1 MEPLI
6 GAAAQAP
13 ADVIKDTSDAAF
25 MADVIDASKQVP
37 VIVDFWAPWCGPCKQ
52 LGPALEKAVTAAR
65 GKVRLVKLNVDQN
78 PAVASQLRVQ
88 SIPAVYAFF
97 QGRPID
103 GFVGAL
109 PDSQVKA
116 FVDKLVKGSG
126 APGDLIDDAL
136 AQAKEALEAGDHR
149 TAKAIY
155 GEILQHA
162 PDTSAAIAGLA
173 RANIGLGDV
182 KAARKLLDAAP
193 AEAAKAPEIAAV
205 RTLLELNEQAGGG
218 GNARALRAKVQADP
232 DDHQSRIDLALAVY
246 AAGDRQ
252 GAVDELLES
261 IRRDR
266 DWNEQAARKQLL
278 KLFEAFGPTDPV
290 TVGARRRLSS
300 MLFS

>member
-6 GAAAQAP
+6 GAAAQAS
-13 ADVIKDTSDAAF
+13 ADVIKETSDAGF
-25 MADVIDASKQVP
+25 MADVIDASQQVP

-65 GKVRLVKLNVDQN
+65 GKVRLVKLNVDQS
-78 PAVASQLRVQ
+78 PAVATQMRIQ

-109 PDSQVKA
+109 PESQVKA
-116 FVDKLVKGSG
+116 FVDKLAKAAGS
-126 APGDLIDDAL
+126 PGDVIDDAL
-136 AQAKEALEAGDHR
+136 ADAQVALEAGDPNS
-149 TAKAIY
+149 AKAIY
-155 GEILQHA
+155 GEILRHA
-162 PDTSAAIAGLA
+162 PETPAAVAGMA
-173 RANIGLGDV
+173 RAHIALGDV
-182 KAARKLLDAAP
+182 KAARKLLDGLTS
-193 AEAAKAPEIAAV
+193 EMAKAQEIAAV
-205 RTLLELNEQAGGG
+205 RTLLDLNEQAASGGELS
-218 GNARALRAKVQADP
+218 ALRAKVEADP
-232 DDHQSRIDLALAVY
+232 DDHQSRIDLALALY

-252 GAVDELLES
+252 GAADALIES

-290 TVGARRRLSS
+290 TIAARRRLSS
-300 MLFS
+300 LLFS